1 MSQSRAHAP
10 APTTDP
16 PAQALA
22 QDAPAPAERPPLLGR
37 RAVFLAAVGATAGA
51 ASVAVPAAAPPASAA
66 AVVGDQSRVYYPEQ
80 FGFVPSAADHTK
92 AMAAFFAALQKTG
105 GRGILPPCEIRVT
118 STGIDY
124 SGSAWPKQPL
134 SGAPYGYPAISIEG
148 YGRRVTTIR
157 QIAGSTGD
165 VFKVQG
171 KTGADAGPAANNK
184 ATVSLTGFS
193 ITGTRTGRHG
203 LYLRSL
209 LHCRITDIELNSTG
223 GAGVFF
229 ARAAFTA
236 ASDEYSYANVIEG
249 LRVITAGTWGV
260 DCDGVNAIDIVMRDT
275 EIVNCAAGGIRIAP
289 TNARFENTR
298 VIGCGAGNKAA
309 RGFLAIPTSNASS
322 MVSELGI
329 NGMRLEGNSGAG
341 GYQLE
346 IGAGVG
352 ATVVGYNIVT
362 GGDLGAHGIGVGIV
376 DQGGRLA
383 QDTFVGRGTMFM
395 TRASTRRS
403 ASSWWARSRATPAS
417 SARPSPTTP
426 TRPSP
431 RSSRTAA
438 SAASTASAARSPIR
452 GRARRRRP
460 DGRATAERKLV
471 VESVDDPWQLL
482 TCGTRHDCRP
492 CCIGVA
498 GVVALSV
505 RPRPVGLRDGRVD
518 VDELESLLCRFG
530 SDQAVE
536 LDDELRDLV
545 GRRHERS
552 HGNGAPITDSLP
564 QIREPVS
571 RLLGGAPREQVVG
584 AGLDDHRAALGR
596 DRIDPRCQRRGGCSR
611 QCFELPQVGIRERP
625 CPYGLS
631 PPGVS
636 VVGVGVAEDG
646 HEESGIGLDRVRAG
660 YRCHGA
666 CVRRAL
672 ELGLRQG

>member
-1 MSQSRAHAP
+1 MPQSRADAHAP
-10 APTTDP
+10 SSDLPEA
-16 PAQALA
+16 ALA

-37 RAVFLAAVGATAGA
+37 RSVFLAAVGATAGA
-51 ASVAVPAAAPPASAA
+51 ASVAAPAAAPSASAA
-66 AVVGDQSRVYYPEQ
+66 AVVGDQTRVYYPEQ

-92 AMAAFFAALQKTG
+92 AMTAFFAALQKTG

-124 SGSAWPKQPL
+124 SSAAWPKQLL

-171 KTGADAGPAANNK
+171 KIGADAGPAANNK

-209 LHCRITDIELNSTG
+209 LHCRITDIELNATG

-275 EIVNCAAGGIRIAP
+275 EIVNCTAGGIRIAP

-362 GGDLGAHGIGVGIV
+362 GGDGGAHGIGVGLV

-395 TRASTRRS
+395 TPSKYPSQRVVVVGAFARDTRVE
-403 ASSWWARSRATPAS
+403 
-417 SARPSPTTP
+417 RPSLPNNPDTPFASVITDRGVRSVDGFGRALTDPATTP
-426 TRPSP
+426 TPAGTTP
-431 RSSRTAA
+431 AA
-438 SAASTASAARSPIR
+438 
-452 GRARRRRP
+452 
-460 DGRATAERKLV
+460 
-471 VESVDDPWQLL
+471 
-482 TCGTRHDCRP
+482 
-492 CCIGVA
+492 
-498 GVVALSV
+498 
-505 RPRPVGLRDGRVD
+505 
-518 VDELESLLCRFG
+518 
-530 SDQAVE
+530 
-536 LDDELRDLV
+536 
-545 GRRHERS
+545 
-552 HGNGAPITDSLP
+552 
-564 QIREPVS
+564 
-571 RLLGGAPREQVVG
+571 
-584 AGLDDHRAALGR
+584 
-596 DRIDPRCQRRGGCSR
+596 
-611 QCFELPQVGIRERP
+611 
-625 CPYGLS
+625 
-631 PPGVS
+631 
-636 VVGVGVAEDG
+636 
-646 HEESGIGLDRVRAG
+646 
-660 YRCHGA
+660 
-666 CVRRAL
+666 
-672 ELGLRQG
+672 